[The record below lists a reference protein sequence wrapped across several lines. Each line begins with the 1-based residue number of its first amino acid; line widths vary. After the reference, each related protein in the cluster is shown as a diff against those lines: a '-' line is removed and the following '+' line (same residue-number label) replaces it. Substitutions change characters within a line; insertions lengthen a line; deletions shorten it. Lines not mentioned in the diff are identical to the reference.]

1 VGADI
6 SDLRRISRTRRG
18 YRLAVTAVA
27 PHTVAI
33 VRMSHDPTTRAYI
46 ARRLAEGKT
55 KREAI
60 RCLKRYLARRMYHH
74 LTDPTYQPALDKT

>member
-1 VGADI
+1 
-6 SDLRRISRTRRG
+6 
-18 YRLAVTAVA
+18 
-27 PHTVAI
+27 VAI
-33 VRMSHDPTTRAYI
+33 VRMSHDPTTRAYV

-55 KREAI
+55 KREAV